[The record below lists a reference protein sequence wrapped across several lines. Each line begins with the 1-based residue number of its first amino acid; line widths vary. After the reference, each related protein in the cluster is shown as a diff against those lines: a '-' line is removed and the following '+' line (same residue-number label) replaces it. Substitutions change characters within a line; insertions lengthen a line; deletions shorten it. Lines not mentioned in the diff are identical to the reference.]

1 MSAMSSY
8 QHKPSLH
15 RQIMRAKIGERA
27 LELFMVLICFVTLY
41 PIWYTVVVSLN
52 ESADTMLGGIYWW
65 PRKFTLDSYK
75 AVFMDKNIVKAFN
88 ITIWRTLIATNG
100 SVFFTSMVAY
110 AFSKRY
116 LMGHKVYMML
126 GTITMFFGG
135 GLIPY
140 FILIKSIGL
149 YDTFWVYV
157 IPGLFNFWNALIFI
171 SFFREIPAALE
182 ESAHI
187 DGANDFTIFLKII
200 LPISTPV
207 LATIA
212 LFVGVWNWNDY
223 FMGVIFVNNP
233 DLQPIQ
239 TFLYRVIASATA
251 SRAVVAMPVGISGG
265 QVNSQSVQLATMVV
279 TTAPIIVIYPF
290 LQKYFV
296 KGIMIGSIKG

>member
-1 MSAMSSY
+1 
-8 QHKPSLH
+8 
-15 RQIMRAKIGERA
+15 
-27 LELFMVLICFVTLY
+27 
-41 PIWYTVVVSLN
+41 
-52 ESADTMLGGIYWW
+52 
-65 PRKFTLDSYK
+65 
-75 AVFMDKNIVKAFN
+75 
-88 ITIWRTLIATNG
+88 
-100 SVFFTSMVAY
+100 
-110 AFSKRY
+110 
-116 LMGHKVYMML
+116 
-126 GTITMFFGG
+126 
-135 GLIPY
+135 
-140 FILIKSIGL
+140 
-149 YDTFWVYV
+149 
-157 IPGLFNFWNALIFI
+157 
-171 SFFREIPAALE
+171 LE

>member
-1 MSAMSSY
+1 MKVERI
-8 QHKPSLH
+8 QHHASLH
-15 RQIMRAKIGERA
+15 RQFRKEKIAERLLEFIM
-27 LELFMVLICFVTLY
+27 LFICFITLY
-41 PIWYTVVVSLN
+41 PVWYTVVLSFN

-65 PRKFTLDSYK
+65 PRKFTLESYK
-75 AVFMDKNIVKAFN
+75 TVFLDKNIVKAFN
-88 ITIWRTLIATNG
+88 VTIWRTVIGTIT

-116 LMGHKVYMML
+116 LVGQKLYMLL

-140 FILIKSIGL
+140 FILLKSIGL
-149 YDTFWVYV
+149 YDTFWVYI
-157 IPGLFNFWNALIFI
+157 IPGLFSFWNMLIFV
-171 SFFREIPAALE
+171 SFFRELPAALE
-182 ESAHI
+182 ESARI
-187 DGANDFTIFLKII
+187 DGANDFIIFLRIV
-200 LPISTPV
+200 LPVSTPV

-212 LFVGVWNWNDY
+212 LFNGVYNWNDY
-223 FMGVIFVNNP
+223 FMGVIFINNP

-239 TFLYRVIASATA
+239 TFLYRVVASATA
-251 SRAVVAMPVGISGG
+251 ARAVVAMPVGISAG
-265 QVNSQSVQLATMVV
+265 QVNSQSVQMATMVV